1 MYSFY
6 SANQELISS
15 NIKNDSFDLELLLDD
30 EKNLPKMI
38 VYTLLNK
45 NLMDFSFLITND
57 DVWKAVNVFY

>member
-6 SANQELISS
+6 SSNQELISS
-15 NIKNDSFDLELLLDD
+15 NIKNDSFDLELLLYD

-38 VYTLLNK
+38 AYTLLNK

-57 DVWKAVNVFY
+57 DV

>member
-6 SANQELISS
+6 SSNQELISS
-15 NIKNDSFDLELLLDD
+15 NIKNDSLDLELLLYD

-38 VYTLLNK
+38 AYTLLNK

-57 DVWKAVNVFY
+57 DV

>member
-6 SANQELISS
+6 SSNQELISS
-15 NIKNDSFDLELLLDD
+15 SIKNDSFDLELLLDD
-30 EKNLPKMI
+30 EKNFPKMI

-57 DVWKAVNVFY
+57 DV